1 MTRCRNVEKSTMA
14 RVERNTGK
22 HGTRWGLRG
31 DEQELADHV
40 ARMTDVMTGG
50 SYKCFEITLYLVGE
64 WSVDESF

>member
-1 MTRCRNVEKSTMA
+1 MRL
-14 RVERNTGK
+14 ER
-22 HGTRWGLRG
+22 RG

-40 ARMTDVMTGG
+40 ARMTDVTAGG